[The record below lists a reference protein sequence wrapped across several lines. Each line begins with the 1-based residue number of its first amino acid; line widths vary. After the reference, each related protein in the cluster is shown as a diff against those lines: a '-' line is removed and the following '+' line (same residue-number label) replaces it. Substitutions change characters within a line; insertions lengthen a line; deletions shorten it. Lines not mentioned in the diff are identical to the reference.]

1 MDTQRLILFIVF
13 SFSILLLWEAWQ
25 KQEAPVP
32 AATAPAASPAGGAT
46 VPTPSQQLGQAPS
59 ASEISPA
66 AALPRGERIKVKTD
80 VMEAE
85 IDANGGDLR
94 RVVLLKHGATEDKT
108 KPMVLLADEAPHYY
122 VAQSGLIGAGLPTH
136 KEIFHADA
144 SNYTLAPDAKELQVH
159 LTWHDAA
166 GTQVTKTY
174 TFHRGSYVVDI
185 GYAIK
190 NAGAQPIQPNAYFQL
205 VRDETPP
212 AGESRFMP
220 TYTGPALY
228 TQAEKFHKIPFA
240 DIAKG
245 KAKPSEMAKDGWLA
259 ILQHYFIA
267 AFLPPPGPEREYF
280 TRKLSDQLFA
290 IGAILPV
297 GSIAPGATGNI
308 TVPLYV
314 GPQEQDTLK
323 GLAPG
328 LDLAVDY
335 GLLTV
340 IATPLFWLLKTL
352 HALLGNWGWAI
363 IALTVLVKLAFYP
376 LSATSYRSMAKMKA
390 VAPRLQKMKEMY
402 GDDRQKLHQAM
413 MELYKTEK
421 INPMGGCLPVVIQIP
436 VFIAL
441 YWVLLYSV
449 EMRHAPFVLWIHDL
463 TAPDPYYVLP
473 VLMGL
478 SMIVQTRL
486 NPTPPDPIQ
495 AKIMMIMPIVF
506 SAMFFFFPA
515 GLVLYWV
522 VNNLLSIAQQWR
534 INSVLGVE
542 AKRAKK

>member
-25 KQEAPVP
+25 KQHAPNPP
-32 AATAPAASPAGGAT
+32 AAVTAPASPGAGTAI
-46 VPTPSQQLGQAPS
+46 PTPSQALT
-59 ASEISPA
+59 ASPGAGAISA
-66 AALPRGERIKVKTD
+66 AAAFPRGERIKVKTD
-80 VMEAE
+80 VIEAE
-85 IDANGGDLR
+85 IDTNGGDLR
-94 RVVLLKHGATEDKT
+94 RVVLLKHGATEDKS
-108 KPMVLLADEAPHYY
+108 KPMVLLADEPPHYY
-122 VAQSGLIGAGLPTH
+122 VAQSGLIGAALPTH
-136 KEIFHADA
+136 KAIFHTAA
-144 SNYTLAPDAKELQVH
+144 TQYTLAPDAKDVQVR
-159 LTWHDAA
+159 LSWQDAT
-166 GTQVTKTY
+166 GTQVDKIY

-185 GYAIK
+185 AYDIK
-190 NAGAQPIQPNAYFQL
+190 NGSAQPIQPNAYFQL

-212 AGESRFMP
+212 AGESSLMH
-220 TYTGPALY
+220 TYTGPAIY
-228 TQAEKFHKIPFA
+228 TSADKFEKITFS
-240 DIAKG
+240 DIEKG
-245 KAKPSEMAKDGWLA
+245 KAKSSIAAKDGWLA

-267 AFLPPPGPEREYF
+267 AYLPPAGPEREYF
-280 TRKLSDQLFA
+280 TKKLSDQLFA
-290 IGAILPV
+290 IGTILPV
-297 GSIAPGATGNI
+297 GTIAPGATGTI
-308 TVPLYV
+308 AVPLYV

-352 HALLGNWGWAI
+352 HGLFGNWGWAI
-363 IALTVLVKLAFYP
+363 IGLTVLVKLAFYP
-376 LSATSYRSMAKMKA
+376 LSAASYRSMAKMKA
-390 VAPRLQKMKEMY
+390 VAPRLQKMKETY

-449 EMRHAPFVLWIHDL
+449 EMRHAPFILWIHDL
-463 TAPDPYYVLP
+463 TAADPYYVLP
-473 VLMGL
+473 VLMGI
-478 SMIVQTRL
+478 SMLVQTKL
-486 NPTPPDPIQ
+486 NTTPPDPIQ
-495 AKIMMIMPIVF
+495 AKIMLIMPIVF

-534 INSVLGVE
+534 INSVLGQT
-542 AKRAKK
+542 KHGKK

>member
-32 AATAPAASPAGGAT
+32 AATAPVAATAPGTA
-46 VPTPSQQLGQAPS
+46 VPTPSQSLGQAPS
-59 ASEISPA
+59 PA
-66 AALPRGERIKVKTD
+66 AIAPATVLPRGERIKVKTD
-80 VMEAE
+80 VIEAE
-85 IDANGGDLR
+85 IDSNGGDLR

-136 KEIFHADA
+136 KEAFHADA
-144 SNYTLAPDAKELQVH
+144 TDYRLAPDAKELQVH

-185 GYAIK
+185 SYAVK
-190 NAGAQPIQPNAYFQL
+190 NGSAQAVQPNAYFQL

-228 TQAEKFHKIPFA
+228 TGAEKFHKISFA

-245 KAKPSEMAKDGWLA
+245 KAKASETAKDGWLA

-290 IGAILPV
+290 IGTILPV
-297 GSIAPGATGNI
+297 GAIAPGASASI

-340 IATPLFWLLKTL
+340 IAIPLFWLLKTL
-352 HALLGNWGWAI
+352 HALFGNWGWAI
-363 IALTVLVKLAFYP
+363 IGLTVLVKLAFYP

-390 VAPRLQKMKEMY
+390 VAPRLQKLKETY

-495 AKIMMIMPIVF
+495 AKIMLIMPIVF